1 MAQITP
7 NMALVVW
14 NNLSDPYNS
23 AQLVDNFVKIDAHD
37 HTGGTKGIRLDGAL
51 AIQANTITS
60 AQLGTN
66 SVNYDGLSKS
76 TTDDSNRAV
85 GTNTIK
91 TGAVTTDKI
100 ADGSI
105 TMSKLNGIITP
116 IVYHRNT
123 NGSLPST
130 TVNGSS
136 LYDGYTIDY
145 AFDVTHTSDAW
156 SAKTDANYRSFIWR
170 LRYNSSGSSW
180 DFIGGRSVSPARTAN
195 VTSDGALVEGSFYGG
210 WDSTPFL
217 SFALPLK
224 GSYQVSSYAV
234 VQSSGSTSA
243 TMKSA
248 LFLGVIASATTV
260 TPLSNSG
267 AYTSVN
273 GNEFSTLNI
282 LPFNVATSSNA
293 SSANVVSNVFGWDNK
308 PTGTPTLKIVN
319 QQLIITPTSLTNYS

>member
-14 NNLSDPYNS
+14 NNFSDPYNS

-66 SVNYDGLSKS
+66 SVTYTELSKS
-76 TTDDSNRAV
+76 TTDDNNR
-85 GTNTIK
+85 
-91 TGAVTTDKI
+91 AVTTDHIRDNAITAAKI
-100 ADGSI
+100 PDNSI
-105 TMSKLNGIITP
+105 TRSKLNSDVSIP
-116 IVYHRNT
+116 IVYHRNV
-123 NGSLPST
+123 NGSLPSL
-130 TVNGSS
+130 TVNGLS

-145 AFDVTHTSDAW
+145 AFNVDHTDDAW
-156 SAKTDANYRSFIWR
+156 FAKTDANYRSFIWR

-210 WDSTPFL
+210 WSSTPFL

-234 VQSSGSTSA
+234 VQSNGSTSA

-248 LFLGVIASATTV
+248 LFLGAIASATTV

-273 GNEFSTLNI
+273 GSEFSTLNI

-293 SSANVVSNVFGWDNK
+293 SSANVVSNVFGWENK
-308 PTGTPTLKIVN
+308 PGSSTLKIVN
-319 QQLIITPTSLTNYS
+319 QQLIITPTSLTNY